1 LLPLVSITFPTITSL
16 VQHDLHGSF
25 KNHPSCNSIPTP
37 SLKPTQKP
45 ITIELQTSNTTNLQ
59 TNKTHQNI
67 ETNNKHWT
75 FGALKIHDE
84 QLFATLASCVI
95 MN

>member
-1 LLPLVSITFPTITSL
+1 LQQQPP
-16 VQHDLHGSF
+16 
-25 KNHPSCNSIPTP
+25 PSP
-37 SLKPTQKP
+37 KPTQKF
-45 ITIELQTSNTTNLQ
+45 IFIELQTSNTTNLQ

-67 ETNNKHWT
+67 KMNNKQQI

-84 QLFATLASCVI
+84 QLSSILASCVI